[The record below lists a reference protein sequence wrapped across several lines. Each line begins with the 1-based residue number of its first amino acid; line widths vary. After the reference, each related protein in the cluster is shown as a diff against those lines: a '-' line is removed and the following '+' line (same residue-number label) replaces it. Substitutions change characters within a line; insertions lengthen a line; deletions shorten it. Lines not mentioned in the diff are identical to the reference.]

1 MAVVGTHIGWDGG
14 ARRAGRRRVTL
25 GVVTAAA
32 LTLAGCG
39 QASDSVT
46 SADRVS
52 TAASLSPEVSAGPQQ
67 TTAPSTTAPAPT
79 TSPTVAPTVAAPPTS
94 GGSGEGTV
102 TTLAPPESGQTL
114 PTVVPTSAPDIATT
128 APTQPTSTTATTA
141 PTPVTP
147 PPAAGSVN
155 VTSVACGYHP
165 ADSTNGG
172 RNTDWVVFY
181 LSGPPG
187 AVNVAPGSGATA
199 VSFAPAA
206 DVTSGRLFNT
216 SCSLVTEVVLVT
228 NADGN
233 VIWNILHTG
242 APQVD
247 RSGPSQLDSGQWTFI
262 VKLS

>member
-1 MAVVGTHIGWDGG
+1 M
-14 ARRAGRRRVTL
+14 
-25 GVVTAAA
+25 TAAA

-128 APTQPTSTTATTA
+128 APTQPTSTTA

-147 PPAAGSVN
+147 PPAAGA
-155 VTSVACGYHP
+155 VTITGVTCGNHP
-165 ADSTNGG
+165 EENG
-172 RNTDWVVFY
+172 DWVVFY
-181 LSGPPG
+181 MSGPPG
-187 AVNVAPGSGATA
+187 AVNAAPAGAGVVT
-199 VSFAPAA
+199 VSFAPATDA
-206 DVTSGRLFNT
+206 TSGRLFNT
-216 SCSLVTEVVLVT
+216 SCQFVTEVVLAT
-228 NADGN
+228 NADGSVVWN
-233 VIWNILHTG
+233 VLHTG
-242 APQVD
+242 SPRVETVAPID
-247 RSGPSQLDSGQWTFI
+247 LNGRWTYV
-262 VKLS
+262 VKLRG